1 MTNPKVLQA
10 IHFICFTAEGLPLGA
25 TRLNKILWFAEKD
38 SFLHTLQPMLGLSF
52 VKGPYGPM
60 PPDADIAC
68 KTLAEKGLIFFEP
81 RDYGSYSYKDMHSRR
96 DPDTSLLTED
106 ELTALRNLTWEIC
119 TEYSA
124 RSISDLTH
132 NAIYHMLSMG
142 EDYPLEL
149 ALAENARPATNE
161 EIYDLLQEA

>member
-1 MTNPKVLQA
+1 MINSKILQA

-38 SFLHTLQPMLGLSF
+38 SFLHTLRPMLGLSF
-52 VKGPYGPM
+52 VKGPYGPL
-60 PPDADIAC
+60 PPDAALAC
-68 KTLAEKGLIFFEP
+68 KALADDGAISFES
-81 RDYGSYSYKDMHSRR
+81 RDYGSYSYKEIHSRR
-96 DPDTSLLTED
+96 APNTSLLTED
-106 ELTALRNLTWEIC
+106 ELVALRDLTWEIC

-142 EDYPLEL
+142 EEYPLEL
-149 ALAENARPATNE
+149 ALAERARPATKE
-161 EIYDLLQEA
+161 EISGLLQEE